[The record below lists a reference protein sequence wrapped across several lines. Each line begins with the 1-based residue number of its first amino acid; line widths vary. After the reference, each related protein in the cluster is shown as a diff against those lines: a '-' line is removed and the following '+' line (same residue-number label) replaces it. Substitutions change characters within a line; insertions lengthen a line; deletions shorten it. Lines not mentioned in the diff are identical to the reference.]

1 MAPVNSSVP
10 TRTPSTRIRQAT
22 SIQTASNGQ
31 QGRTSSSNSN
41 SNSNNSPSTSSNTAR
56 NDTTDRSRDARGP
69 GRPRK
74 EPVESAPVEGN
85 KPTKPRGRGRPP
97 KTRDPST
104 DSSDASSDENDD
116 EDASPQ
122 DSPRTKQTD
131 LARRTNNLE
140 FAKGEK
146 LTAQGSP
153 SSSSSRIERNGS
165 NITKEDEKSTS
176 RDSSDE
182 DEDDSD
188 RDDKGPK
195 EAKEGAPPK
204 RRLRSSR
211 VFEHS
216 NDDQDGDDT
225 TYTPDQ
231 QRLKEKVSAAE
242 ALSRVL
248 RDNIHDPD
256 SFHPDSVDAEDY
268 ELIQNTFGDIE
279 DLNLNLNLTGHM
291 SATDDSSGEDDQL
304 TRELKR
310 RHRQA
315 KSQLTDTTNEFV
327 DARRRL
333 LLKKSA
339 DLDTEEAQIRAGTH
353 PSLLSELNA
362 IEERRKSKLGV
373 VAARKSYHR
382 ESINSTFKATLKA
395 AHDQYTEGQV
405 TARKT
410 MVDLVQNRI
419 NRIKQEIIQDSRT
432 KAFFAQRSLA
442 ASLKRREALWEDDDE
457 CHDSCSSY
465 DSYSSSGS
473 ECSDCEVCE
482 LSYNPSKPPY
492 PRGLSRREAEADIAY
507 LYQDRDSPSVTK
519 QNQGLLRSQALMA
532 VVDKEQQRIAM
543 ADKEKERLD
552 NERERLEMER
562 ERIEKEGEWLDK
574 RKREPSDR
582 PEQDKVERRNPSE
595 RHEDKD
601 TDKERVKEKE
611 KDKEKDRDN
620 MEREDPID
628 RYNEEWRQVMENRNR
643 APQQYFIDHLN
654 EEKRRKRRV
663 EDRELQTKS
672 AHQKLMD
679 SSKAPVRP
687 KDEPMDLDQ
696 DVALEEGSSHV
707 SLHSPELESRPYKS
721 LGNVDTDRM
730 PRFVPGFGPEGLEAR
745 NQREVLN
752 STQGKSSPSSSSS
765 TPQLLSD
772 VARPRL
778 EAIRPP
784 TRPTSS
790 PATPRDPSWP
800 LARRADAQGP
810 LVSKGSTL

>member
-1 MAPVNSSVP
+1 MIL
-10 TRTPSTRIRQAT
+10 RTVRAMPE
-22 SIQTASNGQ
+22 
-31 QGRTSSSNSN
+31 
-41 SNSNNSPSTSSNTAR
+41 
-56 NDTTDRSRDARGP
+56 DL
-69 GRPRK
+69 
-74 EPVESAPVEGN
+74 V
-85 KPTKPRGRGRPP
+85 
-97 KTRDPST
+97 TRDPST

-116 EDASPQ
+116 EDASQQ

-131 LARRTNNLE
+131 LARRTNILE

-146 LTAQGSP
+146 SKEQGSP
-153 SSSSSRIERNGS
+153 SSSFSRIERNGS

-188 RDDKGPK
+188 KDDKGPK
-195 EAKEGAPPK
+195 ESKEGVPSK

-211 VFEHS
+211 VFEHA

-231 QRLKEKVSAAE
+231 QKLKEKVSAAE

-315 KSQLTDTTNEFV
+315 KSQLTDTTSEFV

-382 ESINSTFKATLKA
+382 ESITSTFKATLKA

-405 TARKT
+405 TSRKS

-482 LSYNPSKPPY
+482 LSYNPSRPPY

-507 LYQDRDSPSVTK
+507 LYQDRDTPSVTK

-582 PEQDKVERRNPSE
+582 PEQDKVERKNPSE
-595 RHEDKD
+595 RHGDLD
-601 TDKERVKEKE
+601 RDKERVKEK
-611 KDKEKDRDN
+611 DRDN
-620 MEREDPID
+620 GDREEPID

-679 SSKAPVRP
+679 SSKAPARP

-696 DVALEEGSSHV
+696 
-707 SLHSPELESRPYKS
+707 ELVSRPYKS
-721 LGNVDTDRM
+721 LGNGDTDRM

-745 NQREVLN
+745 NQRDVLN
-752 STQGKSSPSSSSS
+752 STQGKASPSSSSS
-765 TPQLLSD
+765 TPQLPSD
-772 VARPRL
+772 VARPRP

-800 LARRADAQGP
+800 LARRADAPGP

>member
-22 SIQTASNGQ
+22 SIQTASGQ
-31 QGRTSSSNSN
+31 QSRTSSSNSN
-41 SNSNNSPSTSSNTAR
+41 TNSNNSPSTPSNTAR
-56 NDTTDRSRDARGP
+56 DTTDRTRDTRGP

-74 EPVESAPVEGN
+74 EPAEPVSEAN

-97 KTRDPST
+97 KNRDPST
-104 DSSDASSDENDD
+104 DSSDASSSGEDED
-116 EDASPQ
+116 EDASPR
-122 DSPRTKQTD
+122 DSPRTKQD
-131 LARRTNNLE
+131 LTRKAGVLE
-140 FAKGEK
+140 LAKGEK
-146 LTAQGSP
+146 SKAQDSP

-165 NITKEDEKSTS
+165 NINREDAKSTS
-176 RDSSDE
+176 RASSDE
-182 DEDDSD
+182 DEDDDSD
-188 RDDKGPK
+188 KDDKRPK
-195 EAKEGAPPK
+195 EAKEGAPSK

-211 VFEHS
+211 VFES

-231 QRLKEKVSAAE
+231 QRLQEKVSAAE

-304 TRELKR
+304 TKELKR
-310 RHRQA
+310 KHRQA
-315 KSQLTDTTNEFV
+315 KSQLTDTTTEFV

-353 PSLLSELNA
+353 PSLLSELDA

-473 ECSDCEVCE
+473 ECSDCEICE
-482 LSYNPSKPPY
+482 LSYDPSKPPY

-507 LYQDRDSPSVTK
+507 LYQDRDPSATK

-543 ADKEKERLD
+543 ADKEKERL
-552 NERERLEMER
+552 EKGR
-562 ERIEKEGEWLDK
+562 ERIENESERLDK
-574 RKREPSDR
+574 EQERKRELSDR
-582 PEQDKVERRNPSE
+582 LEQDKVVRNNPNE
-595 RHEDKD
+595 RHED
-601 TDKERVKEKE
+601 KEKE
-611 KDKEKDRDN
+611 KDKEKDKDKA
-620 MEREDPID
+620 ERKDPVD
-628 RYNEEWRQVMENRNR
+628 RYNEEWRQVMEDRNR

-663 EDRELQTKS
+663 EDRELHTKS

-679 SSKAPVRP
+679 SSKVPVRP
-687 KDEPMDLDQ
+687 KDESMDLDH
-696 DVALEEGSSHV
+696 DVVLEEDASRAP
-707 SLHSPELESRPYKS
+707 LRSPELVSRPYKPS
-721 LGNVDTDRM
+721 LGNGDTDRK
-730 PRFVPGFGPEGLEAR
+730 PRFVPGFGPEGLEPLTHDP
-745 NQREVLN
+745 VL
-752 STQGKSSPSSSSS
+752 K
-765 TPQLLSD
+765 LS
-772 VARPRL
+772 VHRFVRQHPYPRL
-778 EAIRPP
+778 QETPP
-784 TRPTSS
+784 GRLDGQMPK
-790 PATPRDPSWP
+790 
-800 LARRADAQGP
+800 GH
-810 LVSKGSTL
+810 LVLRQE

>member
-10 TRTPSTRIRQAT
+10 TRTLSTRIRQAT
-22 SIQTASNGQ
+22 SIQTASGQ

-41 SNSNNSPSTSSNTAR
+41 SNSNSNNSPSTPSNTAR
-56 NDTTDRSRDARGP
+56 DTTERSRDARGP

-74 EPVESAPVEGN
+74 EPAEPVPEAH
-85 KPTKPRGRGRPP
+85 KPTKPRRRGRPP
-97 KTRDPST
+97 KNRDPTT
-104 DSSDASSDENDD
+104 DSSDASSSGEDED
-116 EDASPQ
+116 EDASPR
-122 DSPRTKQTD
+122 DSPRTKQAD
-131 LARRTNNLE
+131 LARKAGILE
-140 FAKGEK
+140 LAKGQK
-146 LTAQGSP
+146 SKAQGSP

-165 NITKEDEKSTS
+165 NITKEDAKSTS
-176 RDSSDE
+176 RASSDE
-182 DEDDSD
+182 DDDDDDDDSD
-188 RDDKGPK
+188 KDDKRPK
-195 EAKEGAPPK
+195 ELKEGAPSK

-211 VFEHS
+211 VFEP

-310 RHRQA
+310 KHRQA
-315 KSQLTDTTNEFV
+315 KGQLTDTTTEFV

-482 LSYNPSKPPY
+482 LSYDPSNPPY

-507 LYQDRDSPSVTK
+507 LYQDRDLSVTK
-519 QNQGLLRSQALMA
+519 RNQGLLRSQALMA
-532 VVDKEQQRIAM
+532 VVDKEHQRIAM

-552 NERERLEMER
+552 KERERLEKEREQIENEREQLGNER
-562 ERIEKEGEWLDK
+562 ER
-574 RKREPSDR
+574 RREPSDR
-582 PEQDKVERRNPSE
+582 LEQDKVERKNPSE
-595 RHEDKD
+595 RHED
-601 TDKERVKEKE
+601 KEKE
-611 KDKEKDRDN
+611 KDKEKDKDKG
-620 MEREDPID
+620 ERKEPAD
-628 RYNEEWRQVMENRNR
+628 RYNEEWRQVMEDRNR

-696 DVALEEGSSHV
+696 DVVLEEGSSRAP
-707 SLHSPELESRPYKS
+707 LRSPELVSRPYKS
-721 LGNVDTDRM
+721 LLGNGDTDRK
-730 PRFVPGFGPEGLEAR
+730 PRFVPGFGPEGLEALFAVFIVS
-745 NQREVLN
+745 N
-752 STQGKSSPSSSSS
+752 
-765 TPQLLSD
+765 
-772 VARPRL
+772 
-778 EAIRPP
+778 
-784 TRPTSS
+784 TSI
-790 PATPRDPSWP
+790 AE
-800 LARRADAQGP
+800 
-810 LVSKGSTL
+810 